1 MDDDEVCN
9 PPLSVFGDSGPCMG
23 VCKAFVLLLVF
34 GIGKAGN
41 ADVGGPYEGLDGL
54 GRVAVIIS
62 GFKV

>member
-1 MDDDEVCN
+1 
-9 PPLSVFGDSGPCMG
+9 MG